1 MALVKSITGGYALGF
16 IQMAAVA
23 AICLV
28 VHPRVD
34 RDTVKPAHKLGLRS
48 SGTAM
53 TPRVART
60 TSPRG
65 RIKRRSVAAQAI
77 ARCGNL

>member
-1 MALVKSITGGYALGF
+1 MALVKSITGSYALGF
-16 IQMAAVA
+16 ILIAAVA

-28 VHPRVD
+28 VLARVD

-53 TPRVART
+53 TP
-60 TSPRG
+60 G
-65 RIKRRSVAAQAI
+65 
-77 ARCGNL
+77 

>member
-28 VHPRVD
+28 VLPRVD
-34 RDTVKPAHKLGLRS
+34 RDTVKPARKGLRS